1 MVIAMPHAVI
11 FDMDGLLFDTERIG
25 LIAWHEAARAIGRT
39 FDDDMLFEGIG
50 RPDTY
55 MESLIRSHVDP
66 HIDFEGLYAVHDR
79 IFREIVEHEGIPVK
93 LGVYKLIDFLS
104 RHDVV
109 RALATSSDS
118 SRTAFLLAQAGLEDA
133 FDEIVTVDMVERGK
147 PAPDLC
153 LEACRLLEVAPSKAL
168 VLEDSAAGITAA
180 HAGGIPSIWVP
191 DLKAIPADVQM
202 LASATIDSLEELRKV
217 LSRSLVATPS

>member
-1 MVIAMPHAVI
+1 M
-11 FDMDGLLFDTERIG
+11 
-25 LIAWHEAARAIGRT
+25 
-39 FDDDMLFEGIG
+39 
-50 RPDTY
+50 
-55 MESLIRSHVDP
+55 
-66 HIDFEGLYAVHDR
+66 HDR

-133 FDEIVTVDMVERGK
+133 FDEIVTGDMVERGK
-147 PAPDLC
+147 PAPDLF
-153 LEACRLLEVAPSKAL
+153 LEACHLLEVAPSKAL

-217 LSRSLVATPS
+217 LSRSLVASPS